1 MHFLFFSSL
10 TTTFECHSQFWQKRQ
25 QCLLFSVL
33 LLVWYCHRPFCT
45 LFSSIDL
52 SVWKLS
58 TFPNICFCNCK
69 SNFFDDCQTAVV
81 PFLSHFSAVGCQL
94 LSRRHLPSPC
104 HLQTSC
110 VSTSSVLIPGLVTP
124 NNQQISLVSFLHRT
138 LWVQIKYSHHVW
150 VWTLYCG
157 KLLDSETV
165 LCHNYPLSASYR
177 VLVWKMC
184 WMGVNITDGC
194 VCVCTSLKNLGQ
206 TGELVTRGPATP
218 P

>member
-1 MHFLFFSSL
+1 MFVCLETFDFSNYSCLQLQIQLLYHCQNAVVLFLSD
-10 TTTFECHSQFWQKRQ
+10 
-25 QCLLFSVL
+25 FSV
-33 LLVWYCHRPFCT
+33 
-45 LFSSIDL
+45 
-52 SVWKLS
+52 
-58 TFPNICFCNCK
+58 
-69 SNFFDDCQTAVV
+69 
-81 PFLSHFSAVGCQL
+81 VGCQL
-94 LSRRHLPSPC
+94 LSRRHLPPPC

-110 VSTSSVLIPGLVTP
+110 MSTSSVLIPALVTP
-124 NNQQISLVSFLHRT
+124 NNQQISLLLFLHQT

-206 TGELVTRGPATP
+206 TGELVTRGPASATP